1 MKKCI
6 RAKKIWFIIPIIL
19 FTIGII
25 GSVTFGLKAYKLGT
39 RPKAYF
45 TLPSETNIEITETGT
60 KEIYY
65 EYTMAYQI
73 KENIIFYFRNIET
86 GEVVESYIPT
96 MNATYFIGS
105 KNGVLVAQ
113 VDLSQAGNYLVS
125 SNYDKDNTELLF
137 WVGNGLAESIVFTL
151 LAVFVG
157 IFGFLGGIISIVI
170 ILIVTKYLQSQKT

>member
-6 RAKKIWFIIPIIL
+6 RAKKIWFIIPVIL

-65 EYTMAYQI
+65 EYTMA
-73 KENIIFYFRNIET
+73 K
-86 GEVVESYIPT
+86 
-96 MNATYFIGS
+96 
-105 KNGVLVAQ
+105 
-113 VDLSQAGNYLVS
+113 
-125 SNYDKDNTELLF
+125 
-137 WVGNGLAESIVFTL
+137 IVK
-151 LAVFVG
+151 
-157 IFGFLGGIISIVI
+157 I
-170 ILIVTKYLQSQKT
+170 